1 MATKNIQPSLELIS
15 KYTELEENE
24 KFCIPEYQRAYSWS
38 TEQCEK
44 LWQDIEAF
52 DGSQGQDHYFFGT
65 IIIDCSQSNCL
76 SLIDGQQRTT
86 TFLLLLKALQ
96 LRIKLAL
103 KEIEKQETFKFV
115 NARLSRSYETIL
127 RILYKADPQKRVEID
142 EDWKKAR
149 NVVIFE
155 NNSINENYA
164 KDFKI
169 IIEAETFQDAENNVH
184 KIPRKQKDNKYT
196 NYFRNFKYF
205 DKQIES
211 FSKYS
216 YYDQLCDFSDKFLTK
231 CQIIKIICWD
241 VEQAITMF
249 NSLNSTGM
257 PLTDAD
263 IISARLYSKAENKEE
278 FNEQWKRIIDLAA
291 HKIFIDIIDIQ
302 SILQQFMYIKRAEK
316 REYKG
321 NEVRTP
327 GIRSYYID
335 ESKDKT
341 GNKSK
346 LLDNPKQLCD
356 AFEKILRI
364 WEQLVKLPIVKL
376 LLKFN
381 VNFKLFFI
389 SYLFCRYDEAEQ
401 IEEAKIKP
409 IVECFLRFF
418 ALLEIDE
425 VGYSSAKFKTFLF
438 SENLKLVDAEY
449 RDDEIIRD
457 FTEHIKDNWKKEDVI
472 EGLMNYEKNIL
483 VFLNEYIYTEQSRLR
498 FDFDDKVNVEH
509 IMPSSGRKNEFIR
522 TDAGISDEEF
532 ESYLNLLGNKILLEE
547 NLNKSLGDDWFRVKI
562 KAYKES
568 KFGLPKEIVS
578 LYGSE
583 NDKWKKE
590 NIESYTRKVAERI
603 ADFIFGNL

>member
-1 MATKNIQPSLELIS
+1 M
-15 KYTELEENE
+15 
-24 KFCIPEYQRAYSWS
+24 
-38 TEQCEK
+38 
-44 LWQDIEAF
+44 
-52 DGSQGQDHYFFGT
+52 
-65 IIIDCSQSNCL
+65 
-76 SLIDGQQRTT
+76 
-86 TFLLLLKALQ
+86 
-96 LRIKLAL
+96 
-103 KEIEKQETFKFV
+103 
-115 NARLSRSYETIL
+115 
-127 RILYKADPQKRVEID
+127 
-142 EDWKKAR
+142 
-149 NVVIFE
+149 
-155 NNSINENYA
+155 
-164 KDFKI
+164 
-169 IIEAETFQDAENNVH
+169 
-184 KIPRKQKDNKYT
+184 
-196 NYFRNFKYF
+196 
-205 DKQIES
+205 
-211 FSKYS
+211 
-216 YYDQLCDFSDKFLTK
+216 
-231 CQIIKIICWD
+231 
-241 VEQAITMF
+241 
-249 NSLNSTGM
+249 
-257 PLTDAD
+257 
-263 IISARLYSKAENKEE
+263 
-278 FNEQWKRIIDLAA
+278 
-291 HKIFIDIIDIQ
+291 
-302 SILQQFMYIKRAEK
+302 
-316 REYKG
+316 
-321 NEVRTP
+321 
-327 GIRSYYID
+327 
-335 ESKDKT
+335 
-341 GNKSK
+341 
-346 LLDNPKQLCD
+346 
-356 AFEKILRI
+356 
-364 WEQLVKLPIVKL
+364 
-376 LLKFN
+376 KFN

-389 SYLFCRYDEAEQ
+389 SYLFCRYDKAEQ